1 MQRLYLIGASIELPY
16 LRIILHEL
24 LQTLEPQEVVACRLD
39 LQVLFRA
46 DIPVPAYL
54 IRVN

>member
-1 MQRLYLIGASIELPY
+1 MQRLCLIGASIESPY

-24 LQTLEPQEVVACRLD
+24 LPTLELREVVACRLD

-46 DIPVPAYL
+46 DIHVPAYL
-54 IRVN
+54 IPVK